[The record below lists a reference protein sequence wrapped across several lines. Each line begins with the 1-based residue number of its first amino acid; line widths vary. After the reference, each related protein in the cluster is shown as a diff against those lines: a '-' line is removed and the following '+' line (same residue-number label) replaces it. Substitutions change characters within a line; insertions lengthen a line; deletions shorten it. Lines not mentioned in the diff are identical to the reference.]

1 MALAEWL
8 VNVGGSAKLGEI
20 VIKAGQNTVEAVNP
34 DVSTRWIYG
43 ENPTSVQ
50 YFTFNAP
57 IGAAEEAQCG
67 RVVDT
72 DIHVS
77 SGDSA
82 GQAFPAG
89 CTTDELSPQEKALI
103 FMLFELSSCII
114 PDDMPPVIPG

>member
-1 MALAEWL
+1 M
-8 VNVGGSAKLGEI
+8 
-20 VIKAGQNTVEAVNP
+20 EAVNL
-34 DVSTRWIYG
+34 DVATRWIYG

-50 YFTFNAP
+50 YFTCNAC

-89 CTTDELSPQEKALI
+89 CTTAELSPQEKALI